1 MKTEIKSKTNPSR
14 PNHNLPWSPFA
25 LFHMALKGID
35 LYDLR
40 TMKMV
45 TKWEA
50 FNTYQNQPEV
60 LEMIKKHIHCR
71 FNYIKRNNGNK

>member
-1 MKTEIKSKTNPSR
+1 MPKKKRAKKSPSR
-14 PNHNLPWSPFA
+14 PDHSIPWSPFA

-40 TMKMV
+40 GMKMV
-45 TKWEA
+45 TKWEV

-60 LEMIKKHIHCR
+60 LEMIKKCTHCR
-71 FNYIKRNNGNK
+71 FNYIKR